1 VVQLFEYGFIALGLL
16 GSLLVSYAI
25 VAVEKLDHPGRV
37 FSLWAAVS
45 LLMAGSAFWLM
56 SQPME
61 MRGVV
66 LGGG

>member
-1 VVQLFEYGFIALGLL
+1 
-16 GSLLVSYAI
+16 
-25 VAVEKLDHPGRV
+25 V

-45 LLMAGSAFWLM
+45 LLLACSAFWLM

-66 LGGG
+66 LGTG

>member
-1 VVQLFEYGFIALGLL
+1 VQLFEFGFIALGLL

-25 VAVEKLDHPGRV
+25 VAAEKVDHEARV

-45 LLMAGSAFWLM
+45 LLLAGSAFWLL

-66 LGGG
+66 LGSG

>member
-1 VVQLFEYGFIALGLL
+1 LVQLFEFGFISLGLL

-25 VAVEKLDHPGRV
+25 VAAERIERPGRV
-37 FSLWAAVS
+37 FSLWATVS
-45 LLMAGSAFWLM
+45 LIMAGSAFWLM